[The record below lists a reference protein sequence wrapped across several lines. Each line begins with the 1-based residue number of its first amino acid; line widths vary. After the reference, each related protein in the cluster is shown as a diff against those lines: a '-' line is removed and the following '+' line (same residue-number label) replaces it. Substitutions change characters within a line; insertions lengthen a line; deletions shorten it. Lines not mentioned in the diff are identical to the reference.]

1 MRSKGSAS
9 SGITVSGR
17 PKISSSTSVTM
28 AAGSATRKFT
38 RNLSRISQRWLRVAA
53 MVVSEIM
60 DRLSPNMAPPTTAPM
75 TTVRD
80 RPPFSAMPTAM
91 GMTAVTVPMELP
103 VAVPMKAEM
112 TNRPAARNST
122 GTSDRPRF
130 TVDSRP
136 PMAAA
141 TLANAPARM

>member
-1 MRSKGSAS
+1 MMSKGRAS
-9 SGITVSGR
+9 SGMTTSGR
-17 PKISSSTSVTM
+17 PMKSSSTSVTR
-28 AAGSATRKFT
+28 AAGNATRKLT

-91 GMTAVTVPMELP
+91 GMTAETVPMEEP
-103 VAVPMKAEM
+103 VAVPIKAEM
-112 TNRPAARNST
+112 TNRPAARNCT
-122 GTSDRPRF
+122 GTRDRPRF

-136 PMAAA
+136 PILAA
-141 TLANAPARM
+141 TCAKAPARI